1 MQPQTEAERAW
12 PPPREIEPRIEPT
25 GEVCWN
31 LAQRVGFRFLFSYLI
46 LFFLTGQEIGL
57 IPFTTPLVERYTK
70 LWYGIAVWTAR
81 HLLHIGTDFPMNG
94 EGSGDTTFQWIL
106 LPCYLALAAAATLLW
121 SVLDRKRANY
131 KRLYAWLRLL
141 LRFTLALAMITYGIV
156 KVIPN
161 QMPSP
166 RSFTLLQRVGQLT
179 PMRLLWTLMG
189 ASPAFETFTGLAEL
203 LAGLLLLVP
212 RTVLLGS
219 LICAADMTLVF
230 MMNMGYDVPV
240 KIMSFHYLVM
250 AILLVAPDLRRLA
263 DLFLFNRPVEA
274 AEERPLFARRRLN
287 QAVQILL
294 AAFGLYLIGTNII
307 EGIDLYGDRNPPK
320 PPLYGIWSVEEMT
333 LDGHDVPLATATAVD
348 RWRWVT
354 LEKPGEMR
362 LEMKT
367 GTRENYMMKLDPATK
382 RMTLTRHQKDPQGK
396 PLLNAAGRPQK
407 DLNWKGDLSFKEPET
422 DVLVLDGTLDGHP
435 AHAKLLKMPLI
446 GKGFHWVLDP
456 PKELRSSK

>member
-12 PPPREIEPRIEPT
+12 PPPTEIEPRVERT
-25 GEVCWN
+25 SEVRWN
-31 LAQRVGFRFLFSYLI
+31 LAQRVGFRFLFSYLV

-57 IPFTTPLVERYTK
+57 IPFSTPLVERYTK

-81 HLLHIGTDFPMNG
+81 HLLHIQYDFPMNG

-106 LPCYLALAAAATLLW
+106 LPCYLALAFAVTVLW
-121 SVLDRKRANY
+121 SIHDRKRANY
-131 KRLYAWLRLL
+131 KKLYAWLRFL
-141 LRFTLALAMITYGIV
+141 LRFTLATAMITYGLV

-161 QMPSP
+161 QMPAP

-189 ASPAFETFTGLAEL
+189 ASPAFQTFTGLAEF
-203 LAGLLLLVP
+203 LAGILLLVP

-219 LICAADMTLVF
+219 LICVADMTMVF

-250 AILLVAPDLRRLA
+250 GILLVAPDLRRLA
-263 DLFLFNRPVEA
+263 NLFLFNRPVEA
-274 AEERPLFARRRLN
+274 AETHPLFARQRLN
-287 QAVQILL
+287 QAVQILFVI
-294 AAFGLYLIGTNII
+294 FGLYMIGTNII
-307 EGIDLYGDRNPPK
+307 EGIERYSDRNPPQ
-320 PPLYGIWSVEEMT
+320 PPLYGIWSVEEMAI
-333 LDGHDVPLATATAVD
+333 DGKDVPLTAAD
-348 RWRWVT
+348 RWRWMT
-354 LEKPGEMR
+354 LERSGEMR
-362 LEMKT
+362 LELAT
-367 GTRENYMMKLDPATK
+367 GARENYTMRLDRATK
-382 RMTLTRHQKDPQGK
+382 RMTLTKYQKDPTGK
-396 PLLNAAGRPQK
+396 PVLNAAGRPKK
-407 DLNWKGDLSFKEPET
+407 DHNWKGNLSFNEPET

-435 AHAKLLKMPLI
+435 THAKLLKMPLI

>member
-12 PPPREIEPRIEPT
+12 PPPTEIEPRVERT
-25 GEVCWN
+25 SEVRWN

-57 IPFTTPLVERYTK
+57 IPFSTPLVERYTK

-81 HLLHIGTDFPMNG
+81 HLLHTQYDFPMNG

-106 LPCYLALAAAATLLW
+106 LPCYLALAAAATILW
-121 SVLDRKRANY
+121 SVLDRKRLHY
-131 KRLYAWLRLL
+131 KKLYAWLRLL
-141 LRFTLALAMITYGIV
+141 LRFTLATAMITYGLV

-189 ASPAFETFTGLAEL
+189 ASPAFQTFTGLAEL
-203 LAGLLLLVP
+203 LAGILLLVP

-219 LICAADMTLVF
+219 LICVADMTMVF

-240 KIMSFHYLVM
+240 KIMSFHYLIMGV
-250 AILLVAPDLRRLA
+250 LLVAPDLRRLA

-274 AEERPLFARRRLN
+274 AEIRPLFTRKRLD
-287 QAVQILL
+287 QAVQILFIG
-294 AAFGLYLIGTNII
+294 FGLYMIGTNII
-307 EGIDLYGDRNPPK
+307 EGIERYSDRNPPQ
-320 PPLYGIWSVEEMT
+320 PPLYGIWSVEEMAI
-333 LDGHDVPLATATAVD
+333 DGKDVPLATAD
-348 RWRWVT
+348 RWRWMT
-354 LEKPGEMR
+354 LERPGEMR
-362 LEMKT
+362 LELAT
-367 GTRENYMMKLDPATK
+367 GTRENYMMKLDAAAK
-382 RMTLTRHQKDPQGK
+382 RMTLTRYQKDPQGK

-407 DLNWKGDLSFKEPET
+407 DPNWRGDLSFNEPET
-422 DVLVLDGTLDGHP
+422 DVLVLDGILDGHRT
-435 AHAKLLKMPLI
+435 HTKLAKMPLI

-456 PKELRSSK
+456 PKEMTSSK

>member
-1 MQPQTEAERAW
+1 MQPETQAERNGW
-12 PPPREIEPRIEPT
+12 LPDPEPEPAA
-25 GEVCWN
+25 GNAEGRWS
-31 LAQRVGFRFLFSYLI
+31 LAQKVGFRFLFSYFV
-46 LFFLTGQEIGL
+46 LFFLTGQEIGI

-70 LWYGIAVWTAR
+70 LWYGIAVWTGK
-81 HLLHIGTDFPMNG
+81 HLLHIQYDFPMNG
-94 EGSGDTTFQWIL
+94 DGSGDTTFQWIL
-106 LPCYLALAAAATLLW
+106 LPCYLALAAAATILW
-121 SVLDRKRANY
+121 SVLDRRRPNY
-131 KRLYAWLRLL
+131 KRLYTWLRFL
-141 LRFTLALAMITYGIV
+141 LRFTLAMALITYGLV

-189 ASPAFETFTGLAEL
+189 ASPAFQTFTGLAEL

-219 LICAADMTLVF
+219 LICVADMTMVF

-250 AILLVAPDLRRLA
+250 GVLLVAPDLRRLA
-263 DLFLFNRPVEA
+263 NLFVFNRPVEA
-274 AEERPLFARRRLN
+274 AEARPLFARRRLD
-287 QAVQILL
+287 QAVQIVFVI
-294 AAFGLYLIGTNII
+294 FGFYTIGTNII
-307 EGIDLYGDRNPPK
+307 EGIERYGDRNPPK

-333 LDGHDVPLATATAVD
+333 LDGQEVPLATAIG

-362 LEMKT
+362 LELTT
-367 GTRENYMMKLDPATK
+367 GARENYTMKLDAVAK
-382 RMTLTRHQKDPQGK
+382 RMTLTRYQKDPQGK

-407 DLNWKGDLSFKEPET
+407 DPSWKGDLSFNEPET
-422 DVLVLDGTLDGHP
+422 DVLVFDGTLDGHRT
-435 AHAKLLKMPLI
+435 HAKLAKMPLI

-456 PKELRSSK
+456 PKELRSAK